1 MREESLARTGATVGM
16 ACRNQEKAALAK
28 DEIMEEYPDAK
39 IEVMKL
45 DTSSLA
51 TVSEFAKSLK
61 EKYDRLD
68 WLVRIG

>member
-1 MREESLARTGATVGM
+1 M

-45 DTSSLA
+45 DTSDG
-51 TVSEFAKSLK
+51 E
-61 EKYDRLD
+61 
-68 WLVRIG
+68 RICQEP

>member
-1 MREESLARTGATVGM
+1 LARTGATVGM

-45 DTSSLA
+45 DTSDG
-51 TVSEFAKSLK
+51 E
-61 EKYDRLD
+61 
-68 WLVRIG
+68 RICQEP